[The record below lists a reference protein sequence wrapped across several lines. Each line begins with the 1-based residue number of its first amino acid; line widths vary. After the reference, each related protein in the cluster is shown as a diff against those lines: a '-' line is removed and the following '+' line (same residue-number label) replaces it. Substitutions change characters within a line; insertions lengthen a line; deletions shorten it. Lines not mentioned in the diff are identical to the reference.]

1 VIAFKPVVFACVLA
15 AAGAAMAHN
24 HGMSVSDLMIEAPW
38 ARATAGGQ
46 PDGAAYPTIKSAGAT
61 DKPLSASARW
71 PTSSNCTRI

>member
-1 VIAFKPVVFACVLA
+1 MIAFKPVVFACVLA

-46 PDGAAYPTIKSAGAT
+46 TDVAAYLMIKNAGAT